1 MKRRIWQFLIIILV
15 LSLWE
20 FLPAAGIVNPK
31 FLTPASEVFRT
42 LWQLIQAGELH
53 RHFLVSLKRIA
64 FGLGLAMV
72 VACPL
77 GLVMGWFRGLELSI
91 DAPLQ
96 AGRQVSALAL
106 FPAFILFFGIGEL
119 SKIVIIFWASVWPV
133 LLNTITGVKSIDP
146 LLIKSAR
153 SMDASELTLFRKVVL
168 PASAPSIFTGVRLGA
183 SYAFMVLVA
192 AEMIGANAGLGFL
205 VLNSQETFKI
215 PEMYAAITALGL
227 FGLTI
232 NNLLLS
238 FEKRVSRWREIREF
252 Y

>member
-1 MKRRIWQFLIIILV
+1 MKSKAWQALIIVLF

-20 FLPAAGIVNPK
+20 ILPSTGVVNPN
-31 FLTPASEVFRT
+31 FLTPASGVFRT
-42 LWQLIQAGELH
+42 LWHLVQSGELLN
-53 RHFLVSLKRIA
+53 HFLVSLKRIV
-64 FGLGLAMV
+64 FGLGLAIA

-77 GLVMGWFRGLELSI
+77 GLLMGWFRSLELSI

-106 FPAFILFFGIGEL
+106 FPVFILFFGIGEV
-119 SKIVIIFWASVWPV
+119 SKTVIIFWASVWPV
-133 LLNTITGVKSIDP
+133 LLNTITGVKNIDP
-146 LLIKSAR
+146 LLVKSAR
-153 SMDASELTLFRKVVL
+153 SMDASELTLFGKVVL
-168 PASAPSIFTGVRLGA
+168 PAAAPSIFTGVRLGA

-227 FGLTI
+227 FGLAI
-232 NNLLLS
+232 NNLLLA
-238 FEKRVSRWREIREF
+238 FEKRATRWKEAREII
-252 Y
+252 

>member
-1 MKRRIWQFLIIILV
+1 MKNKIWQALIIV
-15 LSLWE
+15 MFFALWE
-20 FLPAAGIVNPK
+20 LLPTWKIVNPN
-31 FLTPASEVFRT
+31 FLTPASEVINT
-42 LWQLIQAGELH
+42 LWGLVASGELYK
-53 RHFLVSLKRIA
+53 HFLVSLKRIS
-64 FGLGLAMV
+64 FGLGLAVV

-77 GLVMGWFRGLELSI
+77 GITMGWFRGVELSI

-106 FPAFILFFGIGEL
+106 FPVFILFFGIGEL
-119 SKIVIIFWASVWPV
+119 SKVVIIFWASVWPV
-133 LLNTITGVKSIDP
+133 LLNTITGVKNIDP

-153 SMDASELTLFRKVVL
+153 SMDASEITLFRKVVL
-168 PASAPSIFTGVRLGA
+168 PAAAPSMFTGVRLGA

-205 VLNSQETFKI
+205 VLNSQEIFKI

-238 FEKRVSRWREIREF
+238 FEKRVSRWKEAREA

>member
-1 MKRRIWQFLIIILV
+1 MIVVVFF
-15 LSLWE
+15 SLWE
-20 FLPAAGIVNPK
+20 LLPTCGIVNPK
-31 FLTPASEVFRT
+31 FLTPASEVIKT
-42 LWQLIQAGELH
+42 LWGLIASGELYK
-53 RHFLVSLKRIA
+53 HFLISLKRISC
-64 FGLGLAMV
+64 GLGLAIL

-77 GLVMGWFRGLELSI
+77 GIIMGWFRNVELSI

-106 FPAFILFFGIGEL
+106 FPVFILFFGIGEL
-119 SKIVIIFWASVWPV
+119 SKVVIIFWASVWPV
-133 LLNTITGVKSIDP
+133 LLNTITGVKNIDP

-168 PASAPSIFTGVRLGA
+168 PAAAPSIFTGVRLGA

-192 AEMIGANAGLGFL
+192 AEMIGANSGLGFL
-205 VLNSQETFKI
+205 VLNSQEIFKI

-238 FEKRVSRWREIREF
+238 FEKRVSKWKEAKEV